1 MGNVG
6 HKKRVPDLPGY
17 GEPNTTAGLRFRYT
31 GQQLLGPLNLYYYK
45 ARFYSPALGRFL
57 QTDPVGYRDGLN
69 RYAYVG
75 NNPLNRNDP
84 SGLIAADMKLLAG
97 NFSNEFGATASA
109 FGSAIASRPAL
120 QSFALGS
127 ALGTGLGLAT
137 TYPVATAVT
146 LSSFELEN
154 LASGEMPVGGVWG
167 LKPLARGQAIENS
180 LASTEY
186 KDWFRIGQLNN
197 GKFPL
202 VDFQLENNLV
212 SLKTVNTNGFSWLG
226 NMQSH
231 IDDLAARG
239 ATVDGVPANMILDLR
254 VQPGGSN
261 AAQSLIGYGQSQGVS
276 VMIKEFP

>member
-1 MGNVG
+1 MSGNGEAVA
-6 HKKRVPDLPGY
+6 RPTRLPG
-17 GEPNTTAGLRFRYT
+17 
-31 GQQLLGPLNLYYYK
+31 
-45 ARFYSPALGRFL
+45 
-57 QTDPVGYRDGLN
+57 
-69 RYAYVG
+69 YAYVG
-75 NNPLNRNDP
+75 NNPFNRNDP
-84 SGLIAADMKLLAG
+84 RGLIAADMKLLAG

-120 QSFALGS
+120 QSFAAGSTLG
-127 ALGTGLGLAT
+127 AGLGLAT

-212 SLKTVNTNGFSWLG
+212 SLKTVNTNGSSWLG